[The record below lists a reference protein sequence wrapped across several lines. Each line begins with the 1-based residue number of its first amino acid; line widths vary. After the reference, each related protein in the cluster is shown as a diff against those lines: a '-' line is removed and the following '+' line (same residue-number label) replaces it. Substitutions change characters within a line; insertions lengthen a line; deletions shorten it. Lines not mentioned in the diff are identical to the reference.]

1 MSQPMLARWLAVLL
15 APAALT
21 VSAQVHTMSA
31 GAPAAPI
38 SAAPPPMPAVAAMV
52 SNQAA
57 PYQFRSALEGYQ
69 PFSDNKRVPWKEA
82 NDTVGKIGG
91 WRAYAEEAAGAK
103 DPGDATP
110 APGDAVKSPAGPRK
124 P

>member
-1 MSQPMLARWLAVLL
+1 MSHSMLTRWLAVLL

-21 VSAQVHTMSA
+21 VSAQVHTMAA
-31 GAPAAPI
+31 GAPATPT
-38 SAAPPPMPAVAAMV
+38 S
-52 SNQAA
+52 AA

-69 PFSDNKRVPWKEA
+69 PFGDNKRVPWKEA

-91 WRAYAEEAAGAK
+91 WRAYAEEAAEAK
-103 DPGDATP
+103 APPTP
-110 APGDAVKSPAGPRK
+110 APGDAVRSPAGPRK

>member
-21 VSAQVHTMSA
+21 VSAQVHTMAA
-31 GAPAAPI
+31 GAPAAPT
-38 SAAPPPMPAVAAMV
+38 SAAPPPMPAAAAMV

-69 PFSDNKRVPWKEA
+69 PCGDNKRVPWKEA

-91 WRAYAEEAAGAK
+91 WRAYAEEAAEAK
-103 DPGDATP
+103 APPTP
-110 APGDAVKSPAGPRK
+110 APGDAVRSPAGPRK